1 MQTPIPP
8 AGYKLVKGEEIKNRV
23 PDEALFWT
31 DGWVPSLSIGQE
43 PPNWALEEFYAI
55 PAALNFPIDDP
66 KGWSN
71 NRLVMLSIRHIMQN
85 ELAAF

>member
-1 MQTPIPP
+1 MTAWSGAHGWMECVETLLPNNTPE
-8 AGYKLVKGEEIKNRV
+8 KQFMKNTFSEQEIEILTRN
-23 PDEALFWT
+23 
-31 DGWVPSLSIGQE
+31 S
-43 PPNWALEEFYAI
+43 